1 MIALLG
7 RTALPDETLARRA
20 LAAVPY
26 PVPDVR
32 VRRLGQALLGV
43 ATRPDFVDESLS
55 QDGDLVAALTGRI
68 DNAAEL
74 ARDLVAAG
82 TPPATSADADV
93 VVALVRA
100 KGAAVAMHRLRGAFA
115 VVVTDGRTL
124 WAARDHIGFRPLF
137 HREDPSGIVVAGEA
151 RQVAV
156 GAQLREEPDLEV
168 LELILFGGQP
178 TETPAA
184 LKGVARLGQG
194 MVLAAGLDRATTTAR
209 YWDPLALIETSRLS
223 PGDVRD
229 RFLELLAQAAARS
242 LTGRDVVL
250 LSGGLDSPTV
260 AAFAAPEHQ
269 RRYGRPLGGLTAVF
283 PDLPEVDESRWTRL
297 VADRFGM
304 ELHTFRPK
312 AKALDDAEAW
322 AARLGTAVPTL
333 SVPEVSDAYRLARG
347 HGYGNV
353 MTGEFAEMIY
363 GNFAH
368 AFAHL
373 LWRGRFAAVA
383 RIARAEHAR
392 GFSRWFLTKRML
404 ASVMPGRLANWYFE
418 RQGLHGRD
426 RIPAWVDH
434 ALFKADVSRGD
445 FMTAPRDRW
454 RMMQVWGTEGSTLT
468 MEADAVIGFM
478 AGVTV
483 RRPLADVDLWE
494 FFLSLPLEVKFP
506 ILDYKAMAKRMLR
519 GVVPDEII
527 DRRKT
532 YFNAHMMAQV
542 DYPALRRLLVAPR
555 HRFARI
561 DYDQLAQRIERE
573 DLDFYEWIWA
583 RELARVHAFLA
594 AW

>member
-1 MIALLG
+1 MIGVLG
-7 RTALPDETLARRA
+7 RGAPPDEGIARRA

-26 PVPDVR
+26 PVPDLR
-32 VRRLGQALLGV
+32 LLRLGDALLGI

-55 QDGDLVAALTGRI
+55 CAGDLIAAISGRI
-68 DNAAEL
+68 DNAADL
-74 ARDLVAAG
+74 ARELTAAG
-82 TPPATSADADV
+82 TPPRSDADADV
-93 VVALVRA
+93 LVALVRA
-100 KGAAVAMHRLRGAFA
+100 RGPLAWNRLRGAFA
-115 VVVTDGRTL
+115 ALVTDGRTL
-124 WAARDHIGFRPLF
+124 WCVRDHIGFRPLF
-137 HREDPSGIVVAGEA
+137 HRDTPAAFVAAGES

-156 GAQLREEPDLEV
+156 ATALREEPDLEV

-184 LKGVARLGQG
+184 LKGVERLGQG
-194 MVLAAGLDRATTTAR
+194 MVRTVPRDGTPTTTS
-209 YWDPLALIETSRLS
+209 YWDPLALIETARLA

-260 AAFAAPEHQ
+260 AAYAAPEHL
-269 RRYGRPLGGLTAVF
+269 RRHGRPLGGLTAVF
-283 PDLPEVDESRWTRL
+283 PDLPEVDESRWTQL

-304 ELHTFRPK
+304 ELHTFRPS
-312 AKALDDAEAW
+312 AKSLDDAERW
-322 AARLGTAVPTL
+322 ARDLGTAVPTL
-333 SVPEVSDAYRLARG
+333 SVPEVSDAYRRARSL
-347 HGYGNV
+347 GYGNV

-368 AFAHL
+368 AFSHL
-373 LWRGRFAAVA
+373 LWRGRLGAIA
-383 RIARAEHAR
+383 RLMRAEHAR
-392 GFSRWFLTKRML
+392 GFSRWFLTKRLL
-404 ASVMPGRLANWYFE
+404 AAVMPGRLANWYFE
-418 RQGLHGRD
+418 RKGLHGRD
-426 RIPAWVDH
+426 RIPAWIDH
-434 ALFKADVSRGD
+434 EFFKGDVSRGD
-445 FMTAPRDRW
+445 FMGPPRDRW

-468 MEADAVIGFM
+468 MEVDAVVGYM

-506 ILDYKAMAKRMLR
+506 VLDYKAMAKRMLR

-532 YFNAHMMAQV
+532 YFNAHMMAQI
-542 DYPALRRLLVAPR
+542 DYPALRRLLAAPR
-555 HRFARI
+555 HRFARV
-561 DYDQLAQRIERE
+561 DYDRLAERLE
-573 DLDFYEWIWA
+573 RQDLDFYEWIWA